1 MITVMTLSGGSG
13 TMFCSCKNG
22 DCQDHSL
29 ISITTQN
36 REVYQFQYS
45 AGHQKMHLR
54 TTKEEITRFWDNT
67 KTKGIRVRHVIYIP
81 SKNEVAHILR
91 GKPPE
96 IGIPPTIAI
105 GRPPSAHQSMSS
117 VVDMK
122 PPTMTMRR
130 SDEVSID
137 IGGSHDDEKAVSHKP
152 LLKKTPTALGLDQDR
167 MIQFITENNGKNLGN
182 CAEVVAA
189 VLEAGLT
196 DARDRPLTTG
206 CTLPLCACI
215 CCCHSPTSV
224 SKLAFNIQ
232 KNTLA
237 QLSEQGL
244 LNGDLL
250 GYAPNR
256 ISRTGKSQFDEFDL
270 FDIDFDQLSYYQSD
284 DNCCTSL
291 IKIIWD
297 TLSMCT
303 FSTYSRAQSGGQD
316 KQH

>member
-29 ISITTQN
+29 ISISTQN
-36 REVYQFQYS
+36 HEVYQFQYS
-45 AGHQKMHLR
+45 AGHQTMYLR
-54 TTKEEITRFWDNT
+54 TAKDKITQFWANT
-67 KTKGIRVRHVIYIP
+67 KAAHIRVRHVIYIP

-91 GKPPE
+91 SKPPE
-96 IGIPPTIAI
+96 ISIPPTSAS
-105 GRPPSAHQSMSS
+105 GRPPPAHQSMSS
-117 VVDMK
+117 VVEMK

-130 SDEVSID
+130 GDDVLID
-137 IGGSHDDEKAVSHKP
+137 IGGSHGDEKAFSHKP

-167 MIQFITENNGKNLGN
+167 MIQFMTENNGKNLGN

-189 VLEAGLT
+189 VLEAGIT

-206 CTLPLCACI
+206 YTLPLCACI

-244 LNGDLL
+244 LSTDLL
-250 GYAPNR
+250 GYAPNK
-256 ISRTGKSQFDEFDL
+256 ISQAGKSQRDEFDL
-270 FDIDFDQLSYYQSD
+270 FDIDFDSLSYYQKD

-303 FSTYSRAQSGGQD
+303 FSTYSRAHGGGQD

>member
-54 TTKEEITRFWDNT
+54 TTKDEITRFWANT
-67 KTKGIRVRHVIYIP
+67 RGKGIRVRHVIYIP

-96 IGIPPTIAI
+96 IGLPPTIAI
-105 GRPPSAHQSMSS
+105 GRPPPSHQSMDA
-117 VVDMK
+117 V
-122 PPTMTMRR
+122 PPPSMTMRR
-130 SDEVSID
+130 SDEVSIH
-137 IGGSHDDEKAVSHKP
+137 IGGSHGDEKAVSHKP

-167 MIQFITENNGKNLGN
+167 MIQFMTENNGKNLGN

-270 FDIDFDQLSYYQSD
+270 FDIDFDQLSYYQTD

-303 FSTYSRAQSGGQD
+303 FSTYSKAQSRGQD